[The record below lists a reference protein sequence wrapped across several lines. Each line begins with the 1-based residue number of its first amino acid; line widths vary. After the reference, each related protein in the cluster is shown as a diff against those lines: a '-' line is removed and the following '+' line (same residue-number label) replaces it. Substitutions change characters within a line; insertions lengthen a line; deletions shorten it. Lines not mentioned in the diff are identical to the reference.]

1 MHPSCI
7 HSECGERIDKR
18 ELIFPWTVGGYHM
31 EIDADIF
38 KGFHGRGAGAC
49 SHGTVVVV
57 VKAANPEALTTPSL
71 NAYGSPRII
80 YSATAFE
87 SSI

>member
-31 EIDADIF
+31 EIDADIL
-38 KGFHGRGAGAC
+38 KGFHGSGAGAC
-49 SHGTVVVV
+49 SLALDLGL
-57 VKAANPEALTTPSL
+57 AEA
-71 NAYGSPRII
+71 R
-80 YSATAFE
+80 
-87 SSI
+87 